1 MRAATLLVPGSI
13 LLAFG
18 LALAEPSS
26 PVAPAGL
33 KLVPEGERPY
43 RRLVIGLDPLLASP
57 FMLPEGSVFEGLGDR
72 KLALIRRQLYWLNFE
87 LMHGR
92 IVNAIPKR
100 THLFVAVPDPRL
112 HARELGDERE
122 EFREYLKVRARWTPA
137 EIAERVRFFVVGRA
151 VPFPQD
157 IAEPLGTDEAGRLV
171 LGIGAEADLFYRETL
186 QQMVRAFPKEFAM
199 YSLPGVNTEGG
210 DVELVRLPDGQLG
223 LLAGHHRV
231 LRWLEYRYSE
241 GVLGRA
247 IPTARIEEVR
257 TAFRKAFFGLD
268 VLFVNEEGLR
278 SPSLTSD
285 ELFHSDMILNVA
297 RGSKGPVAF
306 VPSYEGAPVDAI
318 SREPLSPEVRRR
330 AQIIYDRVAKQLAG
344 WGFRVARLPFAD
356 HPVRNPVNVGKYT
369 EPTGEQVVLLGKYP
383 YHFALPDGPNPQR
396 ELQKRFDELSDDLEA
411 WRNKPSD
418 AAFERVQKGFQEVWA
433 EMDRAAASPNPTFDR
448 QAKVY
453 QAEGIRV
460 VPVPIFPT
468 GEGGLHCLGLA
479 ERKAE
484 SREAGE
490 RLAYARAPGRRS
502 QASKTFSR

>member
-13 LLAFG
+13 LLAVG
-18 LALAEPSS
+18 LALAEPPG
-26 PVAPAGL
+26 PVVPAGL
-33 KLVPEGERPY
+33 KLVPESERPY
-43 RRLVIGLDPLLASP
+43 RRLVVGLDPLLTSP
-57 FMLPEGSVFEGLGDR
+57 FMLPDGTNFEGLGDR
-72 KLALIRRQLYWLNFE
+72 KLATIRRQLYWLNFE
-87 LMHGR
+87 LMHGQ

-100 THLFVAVPDPRL
+100 TQLFVAVPDPRL

-137 EIAERVRFFVVGRA
+137 EIAERVHFFVIGKA

-199 YSLPGVNTEGG
+199 HSLPGVNTEGG
-210 DVELVRLPDGQLG
+210 DVELVRLPGG
-223 LLAGHHRV
+223 AFGFIAGHHRV

-247 IPTARIEEVR
+247 VSTARIEEVR
-257 TAFRKAFFGLD
+257 TAFRKAFFGLE

-297 RGSKGPVAF
+297 RGKTGPVAF

-344 WGFRVARLPFAD
+344 WGFHVARLPFSD
-356 HPVRNPVNVGKYT
+356 HPVRSPVNVGKYT
-369 EPTGEQVVLLGKYP
+369 EPSGEQVVLLGKYP
-383 YHFALPDGPNPQR
+383 YHFALPDGPNPMR
-396 ELQKRFDELSDDLEA
+396 ELQKRFDALSSQLEA
-411 WRNKPSD
+411 WRIRPSE
-418 AAFERVQKGFQEVWA
+418 AAFGNVQRSFREVWA
-433 EMDRAAASPNPTFDR
+433 EMDRAAASPNPTFER

-453 QAEGIRV
+453 REEGVRI
-460 VPVPIFPT
+460 VPVPIFPM

-479 ERKAE
+479 EWKAPPAD
-484 SREAGE
+484 AGE
-490 RLAYARAPGRRS
+490 RLASSFRSGR
-502 QASKTFSR
+502 

>member
-1 MRAATLLVPGSI
+1 MRVAPLLVPASV
-13 LLAFG
+13 LFAFG
-18 LALAEPSS
+18 LALAEP
-26 PVAPAGL
+26 PAPAVPAGL

-43 RRLVIGLDPLLASP
+43 RRLVIGLDPLLSSP
-57 FMLPEGSVFEGLGDR
+57 FMLPEGSTFEGLGDR

-100 THLFVAVPDPRL
+100 TRLFVAVPDPRL
-112 HARELGDERE
+112 HAPELGDERE

-157 IAEPLGTDEAGRLV
+157 IAEPLGTDAQGRLV

-210 DVELVRLPDGQLG
+210 DVELVRLPDGRIG

-241 GVLGRA
+241 GVMGRA

-257 TAFRKAFFGLD
+257 AAFRKAFFGLD

-297 RGSKGPVAF
+297 RGSRGHVAF
-306 VPSYEGAPVDAI
+306 VPSYEGVPVDAI
-318 SREPLSPEVRRR
+318 SREPLAPEVKRR
-330 AQIIYDRVAKQLAG
+330 AQLIYDRVAKQLAA
-344 WGFRVARLPFAD
+344 WGFRVARLPFSD

-396 ELQKRFDELSDDLEA
+396 ELQKQFDALSDLLEA
-411 WRNKPSD
+411 WRSKPSE
-418 AAFERVQKGFQEVWA
+418 AAFERVQNGFRDVWA

-448 QAKVY
+448 QVKVF
-453 QAEGIRV
+453 QSEGIRV
-460 VPVPIFPT
+460 VPVPIFPM

-479 ERKAE
+479 GLRDER
-484 SREAGE
+484 SDSGL
-490 RLAYARAPGRRS
+490 RLAALFEPGI
-502 QASKTFSR
+502 